1 MEGDYSS
8 AAINTGS
15 GAVPAPCCSGRRGE
29 VGAACQHSDTSPLQ
43 AALSSHCQNWGWGVA
58 PTSARSPQGAPHSPT
73 AANCCHWTQQGFH
86 IVFKSSSILL
96 FWRKLRC
103 NCKTSTWEV
112 PAMGCGGIDVT
123 RGAWHSGS
131 LAVHQGVAF

>member
-29 VGAACQHSDTSPLQ
+29 VGAVCQHSDTSPLQ

-58 PTSARSPQGAPHSPT
+58 PTSARSPQGAPILPLLQTVATGHSRVLT
-73 AANCCHWTQQGFH
+73 
-86 IVFKSSSILL
+86 L
-96 FWRKLRC
+96 FL
-103 NCKTSTWEV
+103 N
-112 PAMGCGGIDVT
+112 PAPSFC
-123 RGAWHSGS
+123 SGES
-131 LAVHQGVAF
+131 